1 MRRAM
6 ELGRRLHDSG
16 EKSEWSFDVYRD
28 AVAIVE
34 LLGRKSYPSFPDREE
49 LGRNAGVLD
58 AFVRADRIEP
68 CLCHNDFYS
77 PNFLVRGEEMYL
89 IDWEYSAMSDY
100 ASDLGTFI
108 CCSDYSVDEAR
119 HVIELYF
126 GRTPTD
132 AEMRHCLAYV
142 ALAAYYWFV
151 WALYKESTGDP
162 VGEWLYLWYRTAKEY
177 SALALKLYGAT
188 PGQVA

>member
-1 MRRAM
+1 
-6 ELGRRLHDSG
+6 
-16 EKSEWSFDVYRD
+16 
-28 AVAIVE
+28 
-34 LLGRKSYPSFPDREE
+34 
-49 LGRNAGVLD
+49 
-58 AFVRADRIEP
+58 
-68 CLCHNDFYS
+68 
-77 PNFLVRGEEMYL
+77 MYL
-89 IDWEYSAMSDY
+89 IDWEYSSMSDY

-162 VGEWLYLWYRTAKEY
+162 VGEWLYLWYRTAKAY
-177 SALALKLYGAT
+177 SALALDLYGAT